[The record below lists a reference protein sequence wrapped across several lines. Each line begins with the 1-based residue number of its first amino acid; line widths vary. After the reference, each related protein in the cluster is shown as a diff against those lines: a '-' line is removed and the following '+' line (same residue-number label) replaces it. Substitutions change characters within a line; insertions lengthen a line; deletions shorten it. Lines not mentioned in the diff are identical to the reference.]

1 METIPAGPDFNNTE
15 RAFAY
20 KNDHELNK
28 AHWLFQL
35 MRFGWIV
42 KLGTIVT
49 PLLIKYRFPVKAI
62 IKNTI
67 FRQFV
72 GGVTLSETSSVI
84 NELKEYNV
92 DVILDYGVEG
102 GEYDEAKYDREAGE
116 FIKVIQFAGKQS
128 NAPFISIKVT
138 GLISSK
144 LLNKLNI
151 SNPGNETYPEDLLK
165 KINALDTIE
174 KNQWNNLIKR
184 VDQICS
190 VAEQHQIGVMI
201 DAEESWIQDPI
212 DLVADLMMKKY
223 NQSQFTVFNTIQ
235 LYRKDRLSFMKQS
248 IDNAIQGGYKPA
260 FKLVRGAYMEK
271 ERKRAVDLSYSSPIQ
286 DSKESTDHDYNQAIE
301 YCFSLKSEICI
312 VIASHNE
319 ASTKLAAMQYSNN
332 QDNGKDIHFSQLYGM
347 SDNLTFNLAANGFHV
362 SKYLPFGPVEEVI
375 PYLMRR
381 AQENSSVSG
390 QTSRELYLIKK
401 EISRRRKQ
409 PL

>member
-15 RAFAY
+15 KAFAY
-20 KNDHELNK
+20 KNDKELNK

-35 MRFGWIV
+35 MRYGWIV
-42 KLGTIVT
+42 KLGTVIT
-49 PLLIKYRFPVKAI
+49 PLLIKYRFPVKGI

-72 GGVTLSETSSVI
+72 GGVTLSETSSVMD
-84 NELKEYNV
+84 ELKHYNV

-102 GEYDEAKYDREAGE
+102 GEYDESKYNREANE
-116 FIKVIQFAGKQS
+116 FINVIQFAAKQT
-128 NAPFISIKVT
+128 NAPFISIKIT

-151 SNPGNETYPEDLLK
+151 SNPGNGNYPEDLFN
-165 KINALDTIE
+165 KIDTLDPIE
-174 KNQWNNLIKR
+174 KKMWDNLINR
-184 VDQICS
+184 VNQICS
-190 VAEQHQIGVMI
+190 VAEQHKVGVMI

-223 NQSQFTVFNTIQ
+223 NQNQFVVFNTIQ
-235 LYRKDRLSFMKQS
+235 LYRKDRLAFMKNS
-248 IDNAIQGGYKPA
+248 IDNAIYGAYKPA

-271 ERKRAVDLSYSSPIQ
+271 ERKRAVDLAYPSPIQ
-286 DSKESTDHDYNQAIE
+286 DSKEATDQDYNSAIE
-301 YCFSLKSEICI
+301 HCFSRESEICI

-319 ASTKLAAMQYSNN
+319 ESTRLATLYSSKN
-332 QDNGKDIHFSQLYGM
+332 QDNGKSIHFSQLYGM
-347 SDNLTFNLAANGFHV
+347 SDNLTFNLAASGFHV

-401 EISRRRKQ
+401 EISRRQK
-409 PL
+409 L

>member
-15 RAFAY
+15 KAFAY
-20 KNDHELNK
+20 KNDKELNK

-35 MRFGWIV
+35 MRYGWIV
-42 KLGTIVT
+42 KLGSVIT
-49 PLLIKYRFPVKAI
+49 PLLIKYRFPVKGI

-72 GGVTLSETSSVI
+72 GGVTLSETSSVMD
-84 NELKEYNV
+84 ELKHYNV

-102 GEYDEAKYDREAGE
+102 GEYDESKYNREANE
-116 FIKVIQFAGKQS
+116 FINVIQFAAKQT
-128 NAPFISIKVT
+128 NAPFISIKIT

-151 SNPGNETYPEDLLK
+151 SNPGNGNYPEDLFN
-165 KINALDTIE
+165 KIDTLDPIE
-174 KNQWNNLIKR
+174 KKMWDNLINR
-184 VDQICS
+184 VNQICS
-190 VAEQHQIGVMI
+190 VAEQHKVGVMI

-223 NQSQFTVFNTIQ
+223 NQNQFVVFNTIQ
-235 LYRKDRLSFMKQS
+235 LYRKDRLAFMKNS
-248 IDNAIQGGYKPA
+248 IDNAIYGAYKPA

-271 ERKRAVDLSYSSPIQ
+271 ERKRAVDLAYPSPIQ
-286 DSKESTDHDYNQAIE
+286 DSKEATDQDYNSAIE
-301 YCFSLKSEICI
+301 HCFSRESEICI

-319 ASTKLAAMQYSNN
+319 ESTRLATLYSSKN
-332 QDNGKDIHFSQLYGM
+332 QDNGKSIHFSQLYGM
-347 SDNLTFNLAANGFHV
+347 SDNLTFNLAASGFHV

-401 EISRRRKQ
+401 EISRRQK
-409 PL
+409 L